1 MTKLLAIA
9 EKYARLALLIAGGI
23 SATGFAPLNLWPLTL
38 LCLALLMHL
47 VAKADSGKRAFLL
60 GWLFGVG
67 HFAIGNNWIA
77 TAFTYQ
83 AAMPA
88 WLGWVAVLLIA
99 LYLAAY
105 PALACLGAWWLSNP
119 PRLRGGGARDVR
131 DGGGSPSSTQP
142 DGIPPPPTSGWSP
155 SPQAGRIGAHFI
167 LAFAGCWIIA
177 EWLRSWVF
185 TGFAWNPLSAVWLDT
200 LFVPLWLPVTGT
212 YGASGMVI
220 LVCGL
225 IALVPAW
232 FARNR
237 QRKAFGKSGSWI
249 ATAFIVV
256 FGVPVLAVS
265 LFPSII
271 ADNRAKAESG
281 QPRLTVVQPN
291 ISQID
296 KYAPGYDAINF
307 ARLAR
312 YSQPRDE
319 APRLILW
326 PEAAIPWRLEDG
338 YPFRYYQFQPGE
350 TAQGARIALMKLMNP
365 GDVLLTGVD
374 RLEFDRAD
382 QLVGAR
388 NSMLAMDSSGRLLAH
403 YDKSHLVPYGEYL
416 ALRWLL
422 EPLGATRLV
431 PGTLDFWPGPGP
443 RTLNLPFNGQR
454 MKVGMQICYEII
466 FSGQITDRA
475 NRPDFIF
482 NPSNDAWFGAW
493 GPPQHLAQA
502 RLRAIEEGLPVIR
515 STPTGISAVIDADGR
530 VVKSL
535 PLGQAGRIDARLPV
549 AKAPTLFARHGNI
562 LPLALAAL
570 LIACA
575 FLPLARRRASR

>member
-1 MTKLLAIA
+1 
-9 EKYARLALLIAGGI
+9 
-23 SATGFAPLNLWPLTL
+23 
-38 LCLALLMHL
+38 
-47 VAKADSGKRAFLL
+47 
-60 GWLFGVG
+60 
-67 HFAIGNNWIA
+67 
-77 TAFTYQ
+77 
-83 AAMPA
+83 
-88 WLGWVAVLLIA
+88 
-99 LYLAAY
+99 
-105 PALACLGAWWLSNP
+105 
-119 PRLRGGGARDVR
+119 
-131 DGGGSPSSTQP
+131 
-142 DGIPPPPTSGWSP
+142 
-155 SPQAGRIGAHFI
+155 
-167 LAFAGCWIIA
+167 
-177 EWLRSWVF
+177 
-185 TGFAWNPLSAVWLDT
+185 
-200 LFVPLWLPVTGT
+200 
-212 YGASGMVI
+212 MVI

-237 QRKAFGKSGSWI
+237 QRKAFGKAGSWI

-281 QPRLTVVQPN
+281 RPRLTVVQPN

-374 RLEFDRAD
+374 RLEFDRTD

-388 NSMLAMDSSGRLLAH
+388 NSMSAMDSSGRLLAH

-443 RTLNLPFNGQR
+443 RTLDLPFNGQR

-535 PLGQAGRIDARLPV
+535 PPGKAGRIDAHLPV
-549 AKAPTLFARHGNI
+549 AKAPTLFARYGNS
-562 LPLALAAL
+562 LSLAFAAL
-570 LIACA
+570 LIALT
-575 FLPLARRRASR
+575 FIPLARRPTSR